1 MCEYPVEL
9 HLPGHPAP
17 TAASNSTKT
26 TSAQT
31 PRPPPSCRG
40 SISGQKPCN
49 PQLHTS
55 CDQSSPATATSQ
67 QNGSPH
73 YLLTVPLGTKSP
85 RNSSAPQSTGILCA
99 EFPSFPEFSKSRAA
113 AGPTKFHEPTP
124 PPHPHHRSGSRRS
137 GGTASPASIHRATF
151 PAEPQREDL
160 AMAPTR
166 SRAAPE
172 SAPASARS
180 GCRICTP
187 HQRTT
192 TLARA
197 APFRPCTHSPAK
209 SCFLFF
215 LTSFAASLLPAFDS
229 SLRISVYSVSLRYL
243 FFRAETLILN
253 FQL

>member
-1 MCEYPVEL
+1 MFAGKKPGNQQL
-9 HLPGHPAP
+9 HPSSDH
-17 TAASNSTKT
+17 S
-26 TSAQT
+26 
-31 PRPPPSCRG
+31 PPP
-40 SISGQKPCN
+40 
-49 PQLHTS
+49 
-55 CDQSSPATATSQ
+55 TATSQ

-113 AGPTKFHEPTP
+113 AGPTKFHEPAP
-124 PPHPHHRSGSRRS
+124 PPHPLLRIGFRHSEETAFLASVLLATIPATLRR
-137 GGTASPASIHRATF
+137 A
-151 PAEPQREDL
+151 DV

-166 SRAAPE
+166 PRAAAE

-197 APFRPCTHSPAK
+197 APSRPCTHSPAK

>member
-67 QNGSPH
+67 QNGSPP

-85 RNSSAPQSTGILCA
+85 RNSSAPQSTAILCA
-99 EFPSFPEFSKSRAA
+99 EFPSSPAFYNSRAA
-113 AGPTKFHEPTP
+113 SLPTKSHHPAP
-124 PPHPHHRSGSRRS
+124 PQHPLHRLAFRR
-137 GGTASPASIHRATF
+137 
-151 PAEPQREDL
+151 
-160 AMAPTR
+160 
-166 SRAAPE
+166 
-172 SAPASARS
+172 
-180 GCRICTP
+180 
-187 HQRTT
+187 
-192 TLARA
+192 
-197 APFRPCTHSPAK
+197 
-209 SCFLFF
+209 
-215 LTSFAASLLPAFDS
+215 
-229 SLRISVYSVSLRYL
+229 
-243 FFRAETLILN
+243 
-253 FQL
+253 